1 MPKSTTT
8 SKPAASAAKKSR
20 PLNCYNLYYALER
33 EYLSQVE
40 FKVLPASTK
49 VTTANFND
57 YADLPLIRFPPLP
70 ERYAGLLIPDDWFLP
85 KSFKKR
91 RSKKS
96 PAGPVNMVEMSQT
109 IGLNWNVASAEIKAY
124 VEDVASIIKAR
135 RDKLIYVAE
144 VWEQMAVNTMA
155 IMNAQ
160 AMMQNTFAAAAAQPM
175 DTRGFL
181 QPNQGQAFPR
191 NSGMFVTANDEDAQA
206 PNSWTNSHNVGC
218 ATRVLGSGI
227 PPVFDQGYAYC
238 DSLEG
243 INDGNLKQEE
253 SKPEQVGVQDELVG
267 NMPGEFGPGFNHQDM
282 LNDEHAPGKQDW

>member
-20 PLNCYNLYYALER
+20 PLNYYNLYYALER
-33 EYLSQVE
+33 EYLLQVE

-144 VWEQMAVNTMA
+144 
-155 IMNAQ
+155 
-160 AMMQNTFAAAAAQPM
+160 PM

-282 LNDEHAPGKQDW
+282 LNDEHAPGKQDWQRMFENLAKI